1 MRKFFFLSF
10 LGIFLLDQVSKFFV
24 LCRMY
29 EGESIPVIPGFFNL
43 VSVRNRGAAFGFLN
57 RSDIDWQVWLFLGAT
72 IIAGGI
78 LYSLMKKTP
87 KSIVL
92 YFAAGYVMGGA
103 LGNLVD
109 RFRFRAVVDFLDFYW
124 KDWHWP
130 AFNVADMGICV
141 GAVLILLLAWKNPA
155 DTGKKQS
162 EAR

>member
-1 MRKFFFLSF
+1 MRILFAISF
-10 LGIFLLDQVSKFFV
+10 LGTFILDQISKFFV
-24 LCRMY
+24 LRHMY
-29 EGESIPVIPGFFNL
+29 EGESIPVIPDFFNL

-72 IIAGGI
+72 ILAGGI

-87 KSIVL
+87 KSAIL
-92 YFAAGYVMGGA
+92 SFAAGCVMGGA
-103 LGNLVD
+103 VGNLAD

-130 AFNVADMGICV
+130 AFNVADMGICI

-155 DTGKKQS
+155 SMGKKQS
-162 EAR
+162 QAR